1 MSTESS
7 ARFQRLNDTNYA
19 KWSLRMEAVLI
30 RGGLWGMIHP
40 EIDKLKVDGMEKDAS
55 TIASELEAVLK
66 ARTVTKM
73 NEARAEIILRLE
85 DGQLSHCLRTNDPRE
100 IWLVLESVHRAAGF
114 ATSLAFRRKF
124 LTLKK
129 TPSDTMQAWIG
140 QIQALGFCL
149 EQAGITVSDQDKIL
163 ALTMGLPSSYD
174 AVIINFD
181 STPSDQLTLS
191 HIISRLLNEE
201 VRQISGTQPSNP
213 GDASEE
219 VHDEAMAVQGG
230 GRRAGGGNQS
240 EVVCFFCDKKGHY
253 KSNCPER
260 LAWESSKAKKGT
272 KGNIA
277 AAFKEDFFVEDDSDE
292 EAGGFF

>member
-7 ARFQRLNDTNYA
+7 ARFQHLNDTNYA
-19 KWSLRMEAVLI
+19 EWSLRMEAVLI
-30 RGGLWGMIHP
+30 HGGLWGMIHP
-40 EIDKLKVDGMEKDAS
+40 EIDKLKADGTEKDAS
-55 TIASELEAVLK
+55 TIALELEAALK

-85 DGQLSHCLRTNDPRE
+85 DGQLSHCLRTNDPRA

-114 ATSLAFRRKF
+114 ATSLALRRRF

-129 TPSDTMQAWIG
+129 TPSDNMQAWIG
-140 QIQALGFCL
+140 QIQALGFRL

-191 HIISRLLNEE
+191 HVISRLLNEE

-213 GDASEE
+213 GDPSEE
-219 VHDEAMAVQGG
+219 VHDEAMAVRGG
-230 GRRAGGGNQS
+230 GRRAGGGTQS

-253 KSNCPER
+253 KSDCPER
-260 LAWESSKAKKGT
+260 LAWESSKAKKGM

-277 AAFKEDFFVEDDSDE
+277 TAFEEEEDSDE
-292 EAGGFF
+292 EIEGIF

>member
-1 MSTESS
+1 MSTGTESS

-19 KWSLRMEAVLI
+19 EWSLRMEAVLV

-40 EIDKLKVDGMEKDAS
+40 EIDQQKADGMEKDAS
-55 TIASELEAVLK
+55 TIALELEAALK

-85 DGQLSHCLRTNDPRE
+85 DGQLSHCLRTNDPRA
-100 IWLVLESVHRAAGF
+100 IWLILESVHRAAGF
-114 ATSLAFRRKF
+114 ATSLALRRQF

-140 QIQALGFCL
+140 KIQALGFRL

-191 HIISRLLNEE
+191 HVISRLLNEE
-201 VRQISGTQPSNP
+201 VRQISGSKPSDNN
-213 GDASEE
+213 DAEE
-219 VHDEAMAVQGG
+219 VRDEAMAVIGQGSG
-230 GRRAGGGNQS
+230 GRRAGGGNPS
-240 EVVCFFCDKKGHY
+240 DVICFFCDKKGHY
-253 KSNCPER
+253 KSDCPDR
-260 LAWESSKAKKGT
+260 LAWEKAKKKNGLKDHT
-272 KGNIA
+272 V
-277 AAFKEDFFVEDDSDE
+277 AFLDEDDEDSD
-292 EAGGFF
+292 GVGFF